1 MARASSKSGDPIDR
15 LLSERQQFTVWL
27 ARLDATSDTAPE
39 SVRARVHADY
49 KARLD
54 AVIEQLRSHADGI
67 VEQLNRYR
75 DTRAELLTREAQA
88 KEIMSEAEVRHAVGE
103 YGEAKWQQLR
113 GEAQRNLVT
122 IREELAELGEEISE
136 LEKVQSMIATP
147 AVVAEIP
154 MPTPPAPVPAPTPAP
169 PPPAPSAQSPIVSPP
184 PAHIP
189 PSPVTPPSPAAAAS
203 RPSDDFPEFSAAFN
217 ELAAPVSPPAAAT
230 PVAPPPAAHPEPPKP
245 PVSEAPRA
253 PGPGQTTIR
262 PVPGTVR
269 PVKPKE
275 GGPQGPAGRTLW
287 FPSVK
292 EEEVNA
298 GVDELAFLKSVSE
311 DEKGGPSA
319 RRASGG
325 NPRPP
330 ETLGPPTIST
340 TGQPPHTT
348 TSNILEPSGGPQQEI
363 GGRPSG
369 ATAQRTLKCGECG
382 TMNRPTEWYC
392 ERCGAELADL

>member
-1 MARASSKSGDPIDR
+1 MARTSSRSDPIDR
-15 LLSERQQFTVWL
+15 LLSERQQYTVWL

-39 SVRARVHADY
+39 AVRIRVRVDY

-67 VEQLNRYR
+67 VEQLGKYR

-113 GEAQRNLVT
+113 GEAQRNLVS
-122 IREELAELGEEISE
+122 IREELAQLNEEISE
-136 LEKVQSMIATP
+136 LEKVQAMIATP

-154 MPTPPAPVPAPTPAP
+154 APAPPVPAPPPPAAAPPPPPVAAAPPPTPTPPAPVAREPER
-169 PPPAPSAQSPIVSPP
+169 
-184 PAHIP
+184 
-189 PSPVTPPSPAAAAS
+189 PAATATQ

-217 ELAAPVSPPAAAT
+217 ELAGKPAT
-230 PVAPPPAAHPEPPKP
+230 PPSSPSPQPPTATAQLQAPKP
-245 PVSEAPRA
+245 PEEPPRQ

-262 PVPGTVR
+262 PAPGTVR

-275 GGPQGPAGRTLW
+275 GAPGAAGRTLW

-292 EEEVNA
+292 EEEVSS

-325 NPRPP
+325 VQRPP
-330 ETLGPPTIST
+330 ETLGPPNVTSPT
-340 TGQPPHTT
+340 QPPLTTAAHT
-348 TSNILEPSGGPQQEI
+348 LEPVGPTGGDMT
-363 GGRPSG
+363 GRPSIP
-369 ATAQRTLKCGECG
+369 TAQRTLKCGECG

>member
-1 MARASSKSGDPIDR
+1 MARTSSKPGDPIDR
-15 LLSERQQFTVWL
+15 LLSERQQYTVWL

-39 SVRARVHADY
+39 SVRTRVRTDY

-75 DTRAELLTREAQA
+75 DTRGELQTREAQA

-147 AVVAEIP
+147 PVVAEIP
-154 MPTPPAPVPAPTPAP
+154 APAPLPPAPAP
-169 PPPAPSAQSPIVSPP
+169 PPPAAAQTSAPPGPIP
-184 PAHIP
+184 PA
-189 PSPVTPPSPAAAAS
+189 PVSAPVSEPTAP

-217 ELAAPVSPPAAAT
+217 ELAGSPVPPHLAQ
-230 PVAPPPAAHPEPPKP
+230 PQPPNKPPEPPEP
-245 PVSEAPRA
+245 ARP

-262 PVPGTVR
+262 PAPGTVR

-292 EEEVNA
+292 EDEVNS

-311 DEKGGPSA
+311 DEQGGPSA

-330 ETLGPPTIST
+330 ETLGPPSVHSPV
-340 TGQPPHTT
+340 QPPLTTAAHT
-348 TSNILEPSGGPQQEI
+348 LEPSGPHAEI
-363 GGRPSG
+363 SGRPSIP
-369 ATAQRTLKCGECG
+369 TAQRTLKCGECG

>member
-39 SVRARVHADY
+39 SVRVRVRADY

-54 AVIEQLRSHADGI
+54 AVIEQLRSHADE
-67 VEQLNRYR
+67 VREQLDRYR
-75 DTRAELLTREAQA
+75 DTRGELLTREAQA

-113 GEAQRNLVT
+113 GEAQRNLVS

-154 MPTPPAPVPAPTPAP
+154 VPPPPPPAPTPPPPAPAPVPASPVATQPPAHITPAPTPAP
-169 PPPAPSAQSPIVSPP
+169 PPPA
-184 PAHIP
+184 
-189 PSPVTPPSPAAAAS
+189 AAAL

-217 ELAAPVSPPAAAT
+217 ELAGNSAAPPAAAAPST
-230 PVAPPPAAHPEPPKP
+230 PPAQSAPPQPPKP
-245 PVSEAPRA
+245 PAAEPPR
-253 PGPGQTTIR
+253 PLGPGQTTVR
-262 PVPGTVR
+262 PAPGTVR

-275 GGPQGPAGRTLW
+275 GGVQGPAGRTLW

-292 EEEVNA
+292 EEEVNS

-311 DEKGGPSA
+311 DEKSGPSA

-325 NPRPP
+325 IARPP
-330 ETLGPPTIST
+330 ETLGPPNVTST
-340 TGQPPHTT
+340 GEPPLTTAAHT
-348 TSNILEPSGGPQQEI
+348 LEPSGPHPEI
-363 GGRPSG
+363 TGRPSIP
-369 ATAQRTLKCGECG
+369 TAQRTLKCGECG

>member
-1 MARASSKSGDPIDR
+1 MARTSSKSGDPIDR
-15 LLSERQQFTVWL
+15 LLSERQQFAVWL

-39 SVRARVHADY
+39 SVRARVRMDY

-67 VEQLNRYR
+67 VEQLGRYR
-75 DTRAELLTREAQA
+75 DTRAELLTRESQA

-136 LEKVQSMIATP
+136 LEKVQAMIATP
-147 AVVAEIP
+147 VVVAEI
-154 MPTPPAPVPAPTPAP
+154 PAP
-169 PPPAPSAQSPIVSPP
+169 PPPAPAPPTPAPSAPTPPVATQPPAHVPPLPVSAPPP
-184 PAHIP
+184 PA
-189 PSPVTPPSPAAAAS
+189 AAV

-217 ELAAPVSPPAAAT
+217 ELAGNSSAPAASPA
-230 PVAPPPAAHPEPPKP
+230 PAAPPQAAQPQPPKP
-245 PVSEAPRA
+245 PAPEPPRP

-262 PVPGTVR
+262 PAPGTVR

-275 GGPQGPAGRTLW
+275 GSPQGPAGRTLW

-292 EEEVNA
+292 EEEVNT

-325 NPRPP
+325 IARPP
-330 ETLGPPTIST
+330 ETLGPPNVST
-340 TGQPPHTT
+340 TGEPPLTTAAHT
-348 TSNILEPSGGPQQEI
+348 LEPSGPHAEI
-363 GGRPSG
+363 PGRPSIP
-369 ATAQRTLKCGECG
+369 TAQRTLKCGECG